1 MAAVIYDPVQQLRE
15 LKFYHL
21 AEAVRA
27 NNEVTLCTRSGTFVV
42 YHAGA
47 CLNVTTADD
56 GTPRIAIGDPMSPR
70 ILLRPTEI
78 CKTLPGAIQEPGM
91 PGLSWERLRIL

>member
-1 MAAVIYDPVQQLRE
+1 MIYDPVQQLRE

-56 GTPRIAIGDPMSPR
+56 GTPRIAIGDPMSPTISGAFDGNR
-70 ILLRPTEI
+70 
-78 CKTLPGAIQEPGM
+78 KTLPGAIQEPGM